1 MKRLARTFAVV
12 TTVSLMSVISV
23 LAADTGMGISPDSNT
38 SKDQCLLVAQT
49 CKDSVDSLQQRIERL
64 HREISKGNSVY
75 TNEELRS
82 LEFQLK
88 DAISTMEVLTRGGA

>member
-1 MKRLARTFAVV
+1 MKGLVRTFAVIMTV
-12 TTVSLMSVISV
+12 TLMSAISA
-23 LAADTGMGISPDSNT
+23 LAADTGIGMTPDNST

-49 CKDSVDSLQQRIERL
+49 CKDNVDSLQQRIDRL
-64 HREISKGNSVY
+64 HREINKGNSVY

-88 DAISTMEVLTRGGA
+88 DAISTMDVLMRGGA